1 MGLYIVISMIASII
15 MEKYCIWEYHNSE
28 RQAYMLSGL
37 MILLL
42 SPAFLKVLAA
52 VLPAIYLLKYVYQTD
67 RLEAE
72 STQLLWRLVFMGML
86 STAIATLVEICGQMW
101 LDANVDPDTTKYNF
115 ILYFIIVAYAEEGGK
130 YILLKRTT
138 WNSPEFNCQYDGVV
152 YAVFVSLG
160 FALLENIKYI
170 FTFGMSIALVRAL
183 TAIPGHLCFSIYMGV
198 FYGAA
203 RRASNRGEGSA
214 SFVLRIFAIIIPAII
229 HGAYDFIATTSQT
242 IGFFIFIG
250 IMFFFTFKLIK
261 NRSQH
266 DRAI

>member
-1 MGLYIVISMIASII
+1 MLFFLLQPFLIYHWILIAAAVIPAVVLMVKVYTSDRIEKESEGLLIKLIEAGILSALLASIEETVGQWI
-15 MEKYCIWEYHNSE
+15 L
-28 RQAYMLSGL
+28 AGL
-37 MILLL
+37 VPKE
-42 SPAFLKVLAA
+42 SPAFNVIMFFVVVA
-52 VLPAIYLLKYVYQTD
+52 VSEESSKYL
-67 RLEAE
+67 
-72 STQLLWRLVFMGML
+72 FM
-86 STAIATLVEICGQMW
+86 
-101 LDANVDPDTTKYNF
+101 K
-115 ILYFIIVAYAEEGGK
+115 
-130 YILLKRTT
+130 KRT
-138 WNSPEFNCQYDGVV
+138 WNNPEFNCQYDGVV